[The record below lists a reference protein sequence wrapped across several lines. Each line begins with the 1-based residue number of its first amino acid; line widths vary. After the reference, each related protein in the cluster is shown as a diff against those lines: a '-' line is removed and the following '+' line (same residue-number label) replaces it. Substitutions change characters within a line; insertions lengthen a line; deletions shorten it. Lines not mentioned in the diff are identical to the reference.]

1 MELSICPTTE
11 RRSLLRLRLQLA
23 AECDDG
29 ILCRKVVLAVP
40 AGASLDRKRGNG
52 HASQRKPL
60 AGLSFV
66 SDLMHYIYRYFQLP
80 LKPLAISVQGFG
92 LLPAQRLED
101 VLRDG
106 DLIWV
111 RPAQRRP
118 SKQKALPQDHPV
130 EHIPALEDPERK
142 LTKSQASADLPE
154 ATGTFDAEQWRQ
166 MARAPLPGEVIRY
179 RLQDGENLTDPKV
192 AVCIGAGIA
201 AGLSQVTLQSGE
213 DVFTTAVNALHDLYL
228 AKVGV
233 EETVP
238 TPAALP
244 SRTNFPNK
252 LKAEQL
258 RCAIRRQFEFYFGDV
273 NYPKDN
279 FLRSQADDE
288 GWTPLRLVSKFN
300 RVRELTF
307 DLDLI
312 RSCLAPCFR
321 ETDEW
326 GCSILIVEHDFS

>member
-40 AGASLDRKRGNG
+40 
-52 HASQRKPL
+52 

-213 DVFTTAVNALHDLYL
+213 DVFTTA
-228 AKVGV
+228 
-233 EETVP
+233 ETVP

>member
-40 AGASLDRKRGNG
+40 
-52 HASQRKPL
+52 

-213 DVFTTAVNALHDLYL
+213 DVFTTA
-228 AKVGV
+228 
-233 EETVP
+233 ETVP

-312 RSCLAPCFR
+312 RSCLA
-321 ETDEW
+321 E
-326 GCSILIVEHDFS
+326 SNSVELSDCQDYIRQAQEENIR

>member
-40 AGASLDRKRGNG
+40 
-52 HASQRKPL
+52 

-233 EETVP
+233 EDMQYT
-238 TPAALP
+238 AWHRANRRRY
-244 SRTNFPNK
+244 SAHRRTNFPNK

>member
-40 AGASLDRKRGNG
+40 
-52 HASQRKPL
+52 

-258 RCAIRRQFEFYFGDV
+258 RCAIRR
-273 NYPKDN
+273 PT
-279 FLRSQADDE
+279 LRCE
-288 GWTPLRLVSKFN
+288 LSKGQLSAIPSRRRGMDSFK
-300 RVRELTF
+300 T
-307 DLDLI
+307 
-312 RSCLAPCFR
+312 C
-321 ETDEW
+321 
-326 GCSILIVEHDFS
+326 VEIQSSARAHL